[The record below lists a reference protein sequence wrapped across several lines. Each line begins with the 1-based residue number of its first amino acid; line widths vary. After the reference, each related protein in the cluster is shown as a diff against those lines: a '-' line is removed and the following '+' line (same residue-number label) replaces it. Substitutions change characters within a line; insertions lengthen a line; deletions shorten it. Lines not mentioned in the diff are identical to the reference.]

1 MKTFTKIQM
10 MTLAAITALICT
22 SLPLSAAGAAH
33 TIIPAPK
40 QITMGAGSMPLTAQS
55 RIVVLDPKL
64 EAHASALQEEI
75 WTLTNLKLAKV
86 NAGPK
91 AGDIV
96 LKINPAIQA
105 DEDILAPKD
114 MQLVKTRDMAHT
126 ISVTDTAVVE
136 GWDTRA
142 VCEGTAS
149 ILLSIVEQQGK
160 YSIPQMKVKDW
171 PQADFSGTMIDCGR
185 QWIPVDTLKVL
196 VENCRLY
203 KVRYIQLH
211 VGDDQGYSMPSKAY
225 PKLGSKNGS
234 CCEGVPPKVWTWEE
248 MEELEAFASARGV
261 GIVPE
266 LETPGHHQ
274 AMARAYGHPFNGPGC
289 MDMASERLYLGLDT
303 IVAEMCS
310 IFKSAP
316 YFCIGCDEANNGTGA
331 GPRAQIYKRRHAIPN
346 DAQSVRN
353 GYEIYVVHMKRM
365 ADMLRKYGK
374 LTIAYENFPNDAR
387 LKNDIIPLIWYPNA
401 VAHEY
406 QKQGWTTITV
416 PWNEEPNWNMY
427 LCNGSVLKRTDRV
440 LGASSMM
447 WQMSA
452 VCIVNGWAQN
462 VSHRSERTWGPD
474 NINNT
479 PEYKAMKEK
488 SRERADRLSTPVKM
502 QMDGVDGGA
511 VVRAQN
517 FLTGRMVFGGK
528 LKVTLA
534 AANPQGGK
542 IHYTLDDSEPTQDSP
557 VYTQPL
563 MFEKTFMLNSALY
576 FGNQKIGG
584 TSRAKYDWIN
594 IEGWISDWS
603 LSGPYKVEG
612 KIGKDLFDVEFAPEK
627 NQPATW
633 IPFKKPQPPDVVWN
647 VNFGSYPGFGE
658 HMVGYFRC
666 QIYSPKAQPAHLFT
680 TTNDGEKTF
689 FNGKLIHSA
698 NAKRNLSEGE
708 KTDIQLNE
716 GWNQLLIKQINWTGG
731 WTAKAR
737 ILSPSGKRM
746 DDIKFKAE

>member
-1 MKTFTKIQM
+1 MKNAFKNWM
-10 MTLAAITALICT
+10 MTLAAGIALAA
-22 SLPLSAAGAAH
+22 SAPSVSAINH
-33 TIIPAPK
+33 TILPQPK
-40 QITMGAGSMPLTAQS
+40 SITMGTGAMPLTAQS
-55 RIVVLDPKL
+55 RIVFLDPAL
-64 EAHASALQEEI
+64 EIHASALQEDI
-75 WTLTNLKLAKV
+75 WRLTNMKLAKV

-96 LKINPAIQA
+96 LKINPLVRA
-105 DEDILAPKD
+105 DEDIYAPKN
-114 MQLVKTRDMAHT
+114 MELVKTRDMAHT
-126 ISVTDTAVVE
+126 INVAEMAVVE
-136 GWDTRA
+136 GWDFRA

-149 ILLSIVEQQGK
+149 IMSGMIEQAGK
-160 YSIPQMKVKDW
+160 FSIPHMKVKDW
-171 PQADFSGTMIDCGR
+171 PHADFNGTMVDCGR
-185 QWIPVDTLKVL
+185 QWISTDTLKMMVDC
-196 VENCRLY
+196 CRFN
-203 KVRYIQLH
+203 KVRQLIVH
-211 VGDDQGYSMPSKAY
+211 VGDDQGYSMPSKAF
-225 PKLGSKNGS
+225 PKLGMNNGS

-248 MEELEAFASARGV
+248 MVELEAYAVARGIA
-261 GIVPE
+261 IVPE

-274 AMARAYGHPFNGPGC
+274 AMGRNYRSLFDGPGC
-289 MDMASERLYLGLDT
+289 MDMASEELYRGLDT
-303 IVAEMCS
+303 VIAEMCS
-310 IFKSAP
+310 IFKSSQ
-316 YFCIGCDEANNGTGA
+316 YFSIGCDEANNGTGA
-331 GPRAQIYKRRHAIPN
+331 GPWAEVYKRRHAIPT

-353 GYEIYVVHMKRM
+353 GHEIYVVHMKRM
-365 ADMLRKYGK
+365 ADILRKYGK
-374 LTIAYENFPNDAR
+374 LTIAYENFPDDAR
-387 LKNDIIPLIWYPNA
+387 LNKDIIPIIWYPHA

-406 QKQGWTTITV
+406 QKRGWTTISM

-440 LGASSMM
+440 LGAASPM

-452 VCIVNGWAQN
+452 ICVTQGWAQN
-462 VSHRSERTWGPD
+462 TIARSERTWGPD
-474 NINNT
+474 NDKSF
-479 PEYKAMKEK
+479 PEYAAIKDKN
-488 SRERADRLSTPVKM
+488 RQRLDRIAVPVKM

-528 LKVTLA
+528 LKVTLSV
-534 AANPQGGK
+534 ANPQGGK
-542 IHYTLDDSEPTQDSP
+542 IHYTLDDSEPTTSSP

-563 MFEKTFMLNSALY
+563 MFEKTFMLNSAL
-576 FGNQKIGG
+576 FVDGRQVGG
-584 TSRAKYDWIN
+584 ISRAKYDWIN
-594 IEGWISDWS
+594 IEGWMSDWS

-627 NQPATW
+627 NEPAKW

-647 VNFGSYPGFGE
+647 VNFGTYPGFGE

-716 GWNQLLIKQINWTGG
+716 GWNQLLIKQVNWTGG

-737 ILSPSGKRM
+737 ILSPTGKRM